1 MGGIVRA
8 WFSGRL
14 NPNVFG
20 LITLTGV
27 CGWVSRQWYSW
38 NRVVHFCYYHNN
50 KRRTNIV
57 WQWKNFWSISPQ
69 LFFYLLCFFCG
80 FLLVMM
86 LLPVALVFRHVDT
99 CTCMLSNWGQWTGY
113 AVGILL
119 DTCAVS
125 IALHLLH
132 TVMLPTCVHS
142 TNNNNDPT
150 LMAGLAFF
158 SSFCCGEFLAKKSND
173 PHKQQ
178 HLLLLDHVDI
188 PPRILHHFVGLG
200 WWDWHKRQYKE
211 KLREVGGCCVV
222 STRTH
227 FHTTGMGFSII
238 DHFNYLLHHFW
249 VEQSIVISTCSF
261 DPILL

>member
-158 SSFCCGEFLAKKSND
+158 LIFLLWRISCQKIKWSTQTTTFAVAGPCWHSSKDSASFCWSRLVRLA
-173 PHKQQ
+173 QAA
-178 HLLLLDHVDI
+178 I
-188 PPRILHHFVGLG
+188 
-200 WWDWHKRQYKE
+200 
-211 KLREVGGCCVV
+211 
-222 STRTH
+222 
-227 FHTTGMGFSII
+227 
-238 DHFNYLLHHFW
+238 
-249 VEQSIVISTCSF
+249 
-261 DPILL
+261 